1 MRSGAPHFLYH
12 GIKSLFVDGPDGLGR
27 QLQGNP
33 FVFFSEEETLGLEV
47 RKEPALGLDIG
58 VGNLVPGY
66 RLLARHLTY
75 SGHDRNYFGS
85 AKVVIS
91 P

>member
-1 MRSGAPHFLYH
+1 MRSGAPHFLYY
-12 GIKSLFVDGPDGLGR
+12 IVKTFFVDGPDGFRR

-33 FVFFSEEETLGLEV
+33 FIFFGEEEALGLEV
-47 RKEPALGLDIG
+47 REEPALCLDIG

-91 P
+91 T

>member
-1 MRSGAPHFLYH
+1 
-12 GIKSLFVDGPDGLGR
+12 
-27 QLQGNP
+27 
-33 FVFFSEEETLGLEV
+33 
-47 RKEPALGLDIG
+47 

>member
-1 MRSGAPHFLYH
+1 MRSRCPQFLHYVVQTFF
-12 GIKSLFVDGPDGLGR
+12 IDRTDRFGR
-27 QLQGNP
+27 QFQGNP
-33 FVFFSEEETLGLEV
+33 FVFFRQEETLGL
-47 RKEPALGLDIG
+47 KIGQEPALGFNIG

-85 AKVVIS
+85 AKVRFLR
-91 P
+91 